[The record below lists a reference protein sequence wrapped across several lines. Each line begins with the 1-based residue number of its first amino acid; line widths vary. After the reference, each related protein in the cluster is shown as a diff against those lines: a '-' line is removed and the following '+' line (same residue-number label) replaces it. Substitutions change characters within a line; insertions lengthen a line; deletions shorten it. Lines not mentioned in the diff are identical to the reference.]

1 MQFLNP
7 IAWWLLLV
15 LLPIA
20 LFYILRTRAKR
31 QTVATIL
38 FWQQVFEER
47 RSRAFW
53 RQLRHL
59 FSLLLSLLFAI
70 LLIAAILNP
79 VGSSTQAERIV
90 IVLDNSASMNALGNS
105 GKSRFDEALK
115 QARRLI
121 QSADGRK
128 QTAII
133 TTGGTS
139 QLVCG
144 FSSHF
149 GTLQKAIG
157 EILPTNLSGTLSDAI
172 AMAEFLVQHES
183 DHGQQTVSKIFVI
196 TDGNE
201 AIAEKYLS
209 QDNIQRINIGKSV
222 GNVAITK
229 FQPRRSMSETLNFE
243 ILLETTNFSQLPV
256 ECQVEI
262 TLNDDTIDI
271 IPLSLASG
279 TKERQIVTASTAS
292 GGKLRARLEIIPE
305 NTGETEDA
313 LVGDNEV
320 EAVLPSRRVQKILF
334 FGDEDFFLIRVLASQ
349 LHIELARANELPETI
364 PADSVLVIHRKVPEK
379 LPGGNVFVIDPQNG
393 CDDFSVGKL
402 LDVPV
407 IEKNETDSPLLRS
420 VRLENTLLHGARNIA
435 FADVNSGLHV
445 LLETPDKEPIY
456 INRENSTQKLLLLST
471 EIARSELAMRMA
483 FPIMFA
489 HALAYFRNDNGEWER
504 TSGIYES
511 ESDVRLTA
519 DFSDITLQQAS
530 AISVF
535 AARPIWFWLAFT
547 ALVFTALEWHL
558 YQRRWID

>member
-7 IAWWLLLV
+7 LAWWLLFV

-20 LFYILRTRAKR
+20 LFYVLRTRAKR

-59 FSLLLSLLFAI
+59 LSLLLSLLFAA
-70 LLIAAILNP
+70 LLIAAILDP
-79 VGSSTQAERIV
+79 VESSTQAERTV
-90 IVLDNSASMNALGNS
+90 IVFDNSASMNALDSS

-115 QARRLI
+115 QAGRLI
-121 QSADGRK
+121 RSADGRK

-133 TTGGTS
+133 TTCGTP
-139 QLVCG
+139 QLACG

-149 GTLQKAIG
+149 GTLQKAIN
-157 EILPTNLSGTLSDAI
+157 EISQTNLPGTLSDAI
-172 AMAEFLVQHES
+172 AMAEFLAQHES
-183 DHGQQTVSKIFVI
+183 GHGQQTSSRIFVI

-229 FQPRRSMSETLNFE
+229 FQPRRSMSETLSFD
-243 ILLETTNFSQLPV
+243 ILLETANFSQSPV

-262 TLNDDTIDI
+262 TLNGDTIDI
-271 IPLSLASG
+271 IPLSLAPG

-305 NTGETEDA
+305 STGETEDA
-313 LVGDNEV
+313 LVDDNKA
-320 EAVLPSRRVQKILF
+320 EAVLPARRIQKILF
-334 FGDEDFFLIRVLASQ
+334 FGNEDFFLIRVLASQ
-349 LHIELARANELPETI
+349 LHVELARVNELPETI

-393 CDDFSVGKL
+393 CDDFSVGEL

-407 IEKNETDSPLLRS
+407 IEKSETDSSLLRS

-435 FADVNSGLHV
+435 FPDANPGLHV

-456 INRENSTQKLLLLST
+456 INRENGMQKLLLLST
-471 EIARSELAMRMA
+471 EIARSELAMRTA

-489 HALAYFRNDNGEWER
+489 HALAYFRNDSGEWER
-504 TSGIYES
+504 TSGICES
-511 ESDVRLTA
+511 ESDLRLTA
-519 DFSDITLQQAS
+519 DFSDIVPQQAS

-535 AARPIWFWLAFT
+535 AVRPIWFWLAFA
-547 ALVFTALEWHL
+547 ALIFTAFEWHL